1 MYFLQLNLFYL
12 VGIVFHEERIQ
23 KIFTSENT
31 FSLLTY

>member
-12 VGIVFHEERIQ
+12 VGIVFHEEGIQ
-23 KIFTSENT
+23 KIFYSENT